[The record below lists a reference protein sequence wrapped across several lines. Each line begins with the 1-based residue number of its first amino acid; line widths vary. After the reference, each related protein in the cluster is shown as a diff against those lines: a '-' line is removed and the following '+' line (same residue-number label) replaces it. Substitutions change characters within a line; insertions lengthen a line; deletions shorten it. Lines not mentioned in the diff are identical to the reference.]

1 MSKTRSRSRSR
12 ARSRSSSPHTPRTPS
27 DAFQVSD
34 EDAMLIMPFDCNVIM
49 SSGKSLHSFRCD
61 QHTSMGC
68 VRNGVRQILADM
80 QNKGLLQEFDSFQL
94 LRGEQ
99 ICLNDYNKIY
109 KVFANFESED
119 CVLTVVILRKSK
131 TKEEV
136 NGRSSDSDSS
146 SAEQTRE

>member
-94 LRGEQ
+94 LRAVE
-99 ICLNDYNKIY
+99 
-109 KVFANFESED
+109 ANRS
-119 CVLTVVILRKSK
+119 VLTI
-131 TKEEV
+131 TI
-136 NGRSSDSDSS
+136 RSMKCL
-146 SAEQTRE
+146 QTSRVRIVC